1 MMIDHMV
8 SCTFTSADHGRFG
21 YSGNAARSRQ
31 SKRMGRFQVSRASLR
46 HRPDHNHNLP
56 WCVFS
61 EPLPFTTDA
70 EEHYWQSSR
79 AMS

>member
-8 SCTFTSADHGRFG
+8 SCTFTSADLGRFG
-21 YSGNAARSRQ
+21 YSGNAARPRQ
-31 SKRMGRFQVSRASLR
+31 SKRMGRFQVSKSVPW
-46 HRPDHNHNLP
+46 HRRDHNHNLP

-61 EPLPFTTDA
+61 EPLPFPTDA
-70 EEHYWQSSR
+70 EEHYCQSAR